1 MPQRENALDCLFCN
15 RQGVPLSDNNGKRAP
30 FSEVGALDLWVLWI
44 EFVETFCVGDDVMT
58 EENTGRKHRITLRL
72 TGDEYSELDKQ
83 WKNST
88 VRKLSELVRRLIFG
102 RKFTVY
108 TRNKSLDDLLEELA
122 LLRRELNAIGVNF
135 NQAVHRLNML
145 DHAPQMQVWLA
156 RFEQDKERYFAAV
169 AAIELRLKTLADE
182 WLR

>member
-1 MPQRENALDCLFCN
+1 MAEE
-15 RQGVPLSDNNGKRAP
+15 NNGRKR
-30 FSEVGALDLWVLWI
+30 
-44 EFVETFCVGDDVMT
+44 
-58 EENTGRKHRITLRL
+58 RITLRL
-72 TGDEYSELDKQ
+72 TAEEYAELEDK

-88 VRKLSELVRRLIFG
+88 VRKLSDLVRRLIFR

-108 TRNKSLDDLLEELA
+108 TRNKSMDELLEELG

-145 DHAPQMQVWLA
+145 DHAPQMQAWVI

-169 AAIELRLKTLADE
+169 SAIELKLVSLNE
-182 WLR
+182 IWLQ